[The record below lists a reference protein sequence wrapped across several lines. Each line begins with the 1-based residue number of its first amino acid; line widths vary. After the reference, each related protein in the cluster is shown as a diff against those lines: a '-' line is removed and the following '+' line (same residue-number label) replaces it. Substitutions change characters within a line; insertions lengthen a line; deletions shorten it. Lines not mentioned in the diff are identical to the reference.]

1 MTTATATKSV
11 FYVVPVVGDGWGF
24 TLYTDKQV
32 SMEKLDAVLAD
43 NGFDANTCGSYDLCE
58 TYEDLEAL
66 VADEDLTDAQTTA
79 LKDSGIA
86 TDFAPN
92 GKEGVPFNTVLAC
105 WKVAYDFTSAK

>member
-1 MTTATATKSV
+1 MTTATATNSV
-11 FYVVPVVGDGWGF
+11 FYVVDVTGDGWGF

-32 SMEKLDAVLAD
+32 SMDKLDAVLAD

-66 VADEDLTDAQTTA
+66 VADYDLTDAQTTA

-86 TDFAPN
+86 TNFAPS
-92 GKEGVPFNTVLAC
+92 GKEAVRFNTVLAC
-105 WKVAYDFTSAK
+105 WKVAYDFTFSK